1 MAYWVPFFLCWMMG
15 TFLNTLRKVSDSSLG
30 PSPLHYVYFS
40 VLNALARR
48 TRLDYWLIWLWALF
62 TEFSV
67 LTLEFQLIW
76 FFNNSGGVKDNGSS
90 WPSFVNPIDP
100 SFEEDKDKHQV
111 SYQISSSQHQN
122 KNQINLLQ
130 NRAATESWDSNAYN
144 WDLIFLYLKF

>member
-1 MAYWVPFFLCWMMG
+1 M
-15 TFLNTLRKVSDSSLG
+15 G
-30 PSPLHYVYFS
+30 PSQLYYVYFS

-48 TRLDYWLIWLWALF
+48 TWLDYWLWALF

-111 SYQISSSQHQN
+111 SYQISSSQH
-122 KNQINLLQ
+122 
-130 NRAATESWDSNAYN
+130 
-144 WDLIFLYLKF
+144 